1 MINKMNRSMVAKSP
15 EEKKMENLLKEARE
29 SDELKNYAENLRKE
43 LSKIDIAFYSY
54 RVKKVHSAVRSF
66 RIAHYQKLEDIHDLF
81 GVLVVVED
89 KKDIA
94 KVANIIKKNL
104 KDYEEYNLLTEKEW
118 IEQKEERKKQD
129 NQEEK
134 NISMYD
140 KILADLKKIIANT
153 ETLERVLPPLS
164 DIIVAKIPMGDKEI
178 PVEFRIQDKNGFQII
193 EAYYFT
199 LYKNDELDPKM
210 KGPLL
215 FLVLQLL
222 NRKNQLDTNK
232 NLSISEREEL
242 INQIGDLY
250 QYNFN
255 LLCANREVI
264 SDVWREYVKISA
276 KYALQLPVYD
286 FHFFGVKEKTDEDIM
301 ELIDKDLDI
310 LFEDYKSFDI
320 RDIDTAKYVEDAIKM
335 LQIEALV

>member
-1 MINKMNRSMVAKSP
+1 MVAKSP

-104 KDYEEYNLLTEKEW
+104 KDYEEYNLLTEKDW

-232 NLSISEREEL
+232 NLNKFEREEL
-242 INQIGDLY
+242 VNQIGDLY

-301 ELIDKDLDI
+301 EIIDKDLDK
-310 LFEDYKSFDI
+310 LYEEYKSFDI
-320 RDIDTAKYVEDAIKM
+320 RDIDTDKYVEDAIKM

>member
-15 EEKKMENLLKEARE
+15 EEKKMESLLNEARDSE
-29 SDELKNYAENLRKE
+29 DLKIYAEDLRKK

-89 KKDIA
+89 KKDIF

-104 KDYEEYNLLTEKEW
+104 KSYEEYNLLTEKNW
-118 IEQKEERKKQD
+118 IEQKEERKKKN
-129 NQEEK
+129 NQEK
-134 NISMYD
+134 INISMYD
-140 KILADLKKIIANT
+140 KILSDLKKIIANT

-193 EAYYFT
+193 ESYYFT

-222 NRKNQLDTNK
+222 NRKNQLDTNE
-232 NLSISEREEL
+232 NLSQLEREEL

-255 LLCANREVI
+255 LLCANRDVI

-310 LFEDYKSFDI
+310 LFEEYKSFDI
-320 RDIDTAKYVEDAIKM
+320 RDINTEKYVEDAIKM

>member
-1 MINKMNRSMVAKSP
+1 MVAKSP

-89 KKDIA
+89 KKDTA

-104 KDYEEYNLLTEKEW
+104 KDYEEYNLLTEKDW

-199 LYKNDELDPKM
+199 LYKNDEIDPKM

-232 NLSISEREEL
+232 NLNKFEREEL
-242 INQIGDLY
+242 VNQIGDLY

-301 ELIDKDLDI
+301 EIIDKDLDK
-310 LFEDYKSFDI
+310 LYEEYKSFDI
-320 RDIDTAKYVEDAIKM
+320 RDIDTDKYVEDAIKM

>member
-1 MINKMNRSMVAKSP
+1 MVAKSP

-89 KKDIA
+89 RKDIT

-104 KDYEEYNLLTEKEW
+104 KDYEEYNLLTEKDW
-118 IEQKEERKKQD
+118 IEQKEERKNQD
-129 NQEEK
+129 NKEEK

-232 NLSISEREEL
+232 NLNKFEREEL
-242 INQIGDLY
+242 VNQIGDLY

-301 ELIDKDLDI
+301 EIIDKDLDK
-310 LFEDYKSFDI
+310 LYEEYKSFDI
-320 RDIDTAKYVEDAIKM
+320 RDIDTDKYVEDAIKM

>member
-1 MINKMNRSMVAKSP
+1 MINKMNRSMVATSL
-15 EEKKMENLLKEARE
+15 EEKKMENLLNEARNSE
-29 SDELKNYAENLRKE
+29 DLKNYAENLRKE

-81 GVLVVVED
+81 GVLVVVNN
-89 KKDIA
+89 KQDIA

-104 KDYEEYNLLTEKEW
+104 KDYDEYNLLTERDW
-118 IEQKEERKKQD
+118 IEQKEERKNNKK
-129 NQEEK
+129 EL
-134 NISMYD
+134 NISMYE
-140 KILADLKKIIANT
+140 KILTDLKKIIANT

-178 PVEFRIQDKNGFQII
+178 PVEFRIQDKDGFQVI

-199 LYKNDELDPKM
+199 LYKNDEIDSKV

-215 FLVLQLL
+215 FLALQLL
-222 NRKNQLDTNK
+222 NRKNQLDTNEK
-232 NLSISEREEL
+232 LTQLEREEL

-276 KYALQLPVYD
+276 KYRLQLPVYD

-301 ELIDKDLDI
+301 ELIDRDLDK
-310 LFEDYKSFDI
+310 LFEKYKSFDI
-320 RDIDTAKYVEDAIKM
+320 RDIDTDKYVEDAVKM
-335 LQIEALV
+335 LQIETLV

>member
-1 MINKMNRSMVAKSP
+1 MVNKMNRSMVAKSP

-89 KKDIA
+89 KKDIT

-104 KDYEEYNLLTEKEW
+104 KDYEEYNLLTEKDW
-118 IEQKEERKKQD
+118 IEQKEERKKQND
-129 NQEEK
+129 QEER

-164 DIIVAKIPMGDKEI
+164 DIIVAKIPMGDKKI

-199 LYKNDELDPKM
+199 LYKNDEIDPKI

-232 NLSISEREEL
+232 NLNKFEREEL

-286 FHFFGVKEKTDEDIM
+286 FHFFGVKEKTDEGIL
-301 ELIDKDLDI
+301 EIIDKDLDK
-310 LFEDYKSFDI
+310 LYEEYKSFDI
-320 RDIDTAKYVEDAIKM
+320 RDIDTDKYVEDAIKM

>member
-1 MINKMNRSMVAKSP
+1 MVAKSP

-178 PVEFRIQDKNGFQII
+178 PVEFRIQDKNGFQVI

-199 LYKNDELDPKM
+199 LYKNDEIDPKM

-232 NLSISEREEL
+232 NLNKFEREEL
-242 INQIGDLY
+242 VNQIGDLY

-301 ELIDKDLDI
+301 EIIDKDLDK
-310 LFEDYKSFDI
+310 LYEEYKSFDI
-320 RDIDTAKYVEDAIKM
+320 RDIDTDKYVEDAIKM

>member
-1 MINKMNRSMVAKSP
+1 MVAKSP

-164 DIIVAKIPMGDKEI
+164 DIIVAKIPMGDKGI

-199 LYKNDELDPKM
+199 LYKNDKKKKKM

-232 NLSISEREEL
+232 NLNKFEREEL
-242 INQIGDLY
+242 VNQIGDLY

-301 ELIDKDLDI
+301 ELIDKDLDK
-310 LFEDYKSFDI
+310 LFEEYKSFDI

>member
-89 KKDIA
+89 RKDIT

-104 KDYEEYNLLTEKEW
+104 KDYEEYNLLTEKDW

-129 NQEEK
+129 NKEEK

-232 NLSISEREEL
+232 NLNKFEREEL
-242 INQIGDLY
+242 VNQIGDLY

-301 ELIDKDLDI
+301 ELIDKDLDK
-310 LFEDYKSFDI
+310 LFEEYKSFDI
-320 RDIDTAKYVEDAIKM
+320 RDIDTEKYVEDAIKM

>member
-1 MINKMNRSMVAKSP
+1 MINKMNRSMAAKLP
-15 EEKKMENLLKEARE
+15 EEKKMESLLNEARNSE
-29 SDELKNYAENLRKE
+29 ELKNYAENLRKE
-43 LSKIDIAFYSY
+43 LSKINIAFYSY

-66 RIAHYQKLEDIHDLF
+66 RIANYQKLEDIHDLF

-94 KVANIIKKNL
+94 KIADIIKKDL
-104 KDYEEYNLLTEKEW
+104 KDYEEYNLLTERDW
-118 IEQKEERKKQD
+118 IEQKEQRKKKN
-129 NQEEK
+129 NQENL

-164 DIIVAKIPMGDKEI
+164 DIIIAKIPMGDKQI

-193 EAYYFT
+193 ESYYFT

-232 NLSISEREEL
+232 NLSMLEREEL

-255 LLCANREVI
+255 LLCTNREVI
-264 SDVWREYVKISA
+264 SDVWREYVKISV

-286 FHFFGVKEKTDEDIM
+286 FHFFGIKEKTDEDIM
-301 ELIDKDLDI
+301 ELIEKDLDK
-310 LFEDYKSFDI
+310 LFEEYKSFDI
-320 RDIDTAKYVEDAIKM
+320 RDINTKKYIEDAIKM
-335 LQIEALV
+335 LQIETLV

>member
-15 EEKKMENLLKEARE
+15 EEKKMESLLNEARDSE
-29 SDELKNYAENLRKE
+29 DLKNYAENLRKE

-81 GVLVVVED
+81 GVLVVVDD
-89 KKDIA
+89 KKDIE
-94 KVANIIKKNL
+94 KVANIIKKDL
-104 KDYEEYNLLTEKEW
+104 KDYEEYNLLTEREW
-118 IEQKEERKKQD
+118 IEQKEDRKNK
-129 NQEEK
+129 NNEENS
-134 NISMYD
+134 NICMYD

-164 DIIVAKIPMGDKEI
+164 DIIIAKIPMGDKQI

-193 EAYYFT
+193 ESYYFT

-215 FLVLQLL
+215 FLALQLL

-232 NLSISEREEL
+232 NLSQIEREEL

-255 LLCANREVI
+255 LLCANRDVI

-286 FHFFGVKEKTDEDIM
+286 FHFFGVKEKTDEEIM
-301 ELIDKDLDI
+301 EVIDKSLDI

-320 RDIDTAKYVEDAIKM
+320 RDINTAKYVEAAIKM
-335 LQIEALV
+335 LQIQALV

>member
-1 MINKMNRSMVAKSP
+1 MINKMNRSMVATSL
-15 EEKKMENLLKEARE
+15 EEKKMENLLNEARNSE
-29 SDELKNYAENLRKE
+29 DLKNYAENLRKE

-81 GVLVVVED
+81 GVLVVVNN
-89 KKDIA
+89 KQDIA
-94 KVANIIKKNL
+94 KVANIIKENL
-104 KDYEEYNLLTEKEW
+104 KDYDEYNLLTERDW
-118 IEQKEERKKQD
+118 IEQKEERKNNKK
-129 NQEEK
+129 EL
-134 NISMYD
+134 NISMYE
-140 KILADLKKIIANT
+140 KILTDLKKIIANT

-178 PVEFRIQDKNGFQII
+178 PVEFRIQDKDGFQVI
-193 EAYYFT
+193 ETYYFT
-199 LYKNDELDPKM
+199 LYKNDEIDPKV

-215 FLVLQLL
+215 FLALQLL
-222 NRKNQLDTNK
+222 NRKNQLDTNEK
-232 NLSISEREEL
+232 LSQLEREEL

-276 KYALQLPVYD
+276 KYRLQLPVYD

-301 ELIDKDLDI
+301 ELIDRDLDK
-310 LFEDYKSFDI
+310 LFEKYKSFDI
-320 RDIDTAKYVEDAIKM
+320 RDIDTDKYVEDAVKM
-335 LQIEALV
+335 LQIETLV

>member
-1 MINKMNRSMVAKSP
+1 MVAKSP

-232 NLSISEREEL
+232 NLNKFEREEL
-242 INQIGDLY
+242 VNQIGDLY

-301 ELIDKDLDI
+301 EIIDKDLDK
-310 LFEDYKSFDI
+310 LYEEYKSFDI
-320 RDIDTAKYVEDAIKM
+320 RDIDTDKYVEDAIKM

>member
-1 MINKMNRSMVAKSP
+1 
-15 EEKKMENLLKEARE
+15 
-29 SDELKNYAENLRKE
+29 
-43 LSKIDIAFYSY
+43 
-54 RVKKVHSAVRSF
+54 
-66 RIAHYQKLEDIHDLF
+66 
-81 GVLVVVED
+81 
-89 KKDIA
+89 
-94 KVANIIKKNL
+94 
-104 KDYEEYNLLTEKEW
+104 
-118 IEQKEERKKQD
+118 
-129 NQEEK
+129 
-134 NISMYD
+134 MYD

-178 PVEFRIQDKNGFQII
+178 PVEFRIQDKNGFQVI

-301 ELIDKDLDI
+301 ELIDKDLDK
-310 LFEDYKSFDI
+310 LFEEYKSFDI

>member
-15 EEKKMENLLKEARE
+15 EEKKMESLLNEARDSE
-29 SDELKNYAENLRKE
+29 DLKIYAEDLRKK

-89 KKDIA
+89 KKDIF
-94 KVANIIKKNL
+94 KVANTIKKNL
-104 KDYEEYNLLTEKEW
+104 KSYEEYNLLTEKNW
-118 IEQKEERKKQD
+118 IEQKEERKKKN
-129 NQEEK
+129 NQEK
-134 NISMYD
+134 INISMYD
-140 KILADLKKIIANT
+140 KILSDLKKIIANT

-193 EAYYFT
+193 ESYYFT

-222 NRKNQLDTNK
+222 NRKNQLDTNE
-232 NLSISEREEL
+232 NLSQLEREEL

-255 LLCANREVI
+255 LLCANRDVI

-301 ELIDKDLDI
+301 ELIDKDLDK

>member
-1 MINKMNRSMVAKSP
+1 M
-15 EEKKMENLLKEARE
+15 
-29 SDELKNYAENLRKE
+29 
-43 LSKIDIAFYSY
+43 
-54 RVKKVHSAVRSF
+54 
-66 RIAHYQKLEDIHDLF
+66 QKLAD
-81 GVLVVVED
+81 
-89 KKDIA
+89 
-94 KVANIIKKNL
+94 IIKKDL
-104 KDYEEYNLLTEKEW
+104 KDYEEYNLLTERDW
-118 IEQKEERKKQD
+118 IEQKEQRKKNN
-129 NQEEK
+129 NQQNL

-164 DIIVAKIPMGDKEI
+164 DIIVAKIPMGDKQI

-193 EAYYFT
+193 ESYYFT

-232 NLSISEREEL
+232 NLSMLEREEL

-255 LLCANREVI
+255 LLCTNREVI
-264 SDVWREYVKISA
+264 SDVWREYVKISV

-310 LFEDYKSFDI
+310 LFEEYKSFDI
-320 RDIDTAKYVEDAIKM
+320 RDIDTEKYVEDAIKM